1 MLGMRS
7 NTILQDSGNSYEPF
21 QHATAVAEAQR
32 SRAGDAS
39 SDHYQHAAEETA
51 DEQYEQ
57 SLLYKQYEQSL
68 LYKRTRA
75 LGAPNMVTSSMS
87 SRPAQQRRRR
97 RSSRPSAELK
107 PQSPGAATTQ
117 SPAAATT
124 RSPGAATQGQQ
135 IKLPLPPSKRGG

>member
-1 MLGMRS
+1 MLGMSS

-75 LGAPNMVTSSMS
+75 LGAPNMVHKQYEQSASAAALATT
-87 SRPAQQRRRR
+87 RQ
-97 RSSRPSAELK
+97 SAELK

-124 RSPGAATQGQQ
+124 QSPGAATHGQQ